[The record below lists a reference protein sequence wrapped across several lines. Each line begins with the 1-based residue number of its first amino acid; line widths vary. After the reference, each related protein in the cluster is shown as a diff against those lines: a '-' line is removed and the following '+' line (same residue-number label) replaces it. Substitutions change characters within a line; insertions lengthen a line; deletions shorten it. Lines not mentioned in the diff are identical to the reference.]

1 MCNCMNE
8 VAHELQKA
16 GRYES
21 VEAPTDLLSG
31 KAYLEFAV
39 KEKGKKRERK
49 IPVVLPR
56 CPICGVPYYEERIQ
70 ALKFTEG

>member
-8 VAHELQKA
+8 AIEKIQKA

-31 KAYLEFAV
+31 KAYLEFVV

-49 IPVVLPR
+49 MQGVFLPFQQIGR
-56 CPICGVPYYEERIQ
+56 AHV
-70 ALKFTEG
+70 